1 MEYLLLI
8 LLIINPTIAYAIFFK
23 RKFEENLI
31 LTIVSYITIL
41 FLTGALGNLNIGFYF
56 IILLNIPVLGY
67 NIYSLI
73 KKKINLKEQIFT
85 FGFILF
91 VITYMLILW
100 ISAARQSI
108 EWDEFSHW
116 SLVVKNMFNLG
127 NLGLGED
134 SNILC
139 KSYLSGT
146 SLFQFFCTKVS
157 GEFKEGMLYIGMN
170 IMVVS
175 TIIPMF
181 KNIKTR
187 KSLIAYICY
196 GIMFF
201 VPIYF
206 YPTIYKTVYVDGI
219 LALAFGYTLYS
230 YFSDTDE
237 GLGKYKVINLMAS
250 FLWLGFI
257 KNFGLILAVGC
268 LFIILVDNI
277 FVRNKF
283 SFRTLWKN
291 SKYLLLAI
299 LPIIL
304 VYAIWSG
311 LLKYNNINDGATSV
325 ILPTMLNFVQGNLL
339 PYQIATAKNYITAL
353 FETSLTIGSGYSF
366 SFITCICLAI
376 ILAYIAV
383 KYCENK
389 KSISVMLTL
398 SIIGAFAYA
407 ILLMFVP
414 FLTLFSEYE
423 ALRLA
428 SYARYMNSY
437 ILGLILMEL
446 AIIITKIS
454 DNKEKFQKF
463 TLILFII
470 LIITLPLGYIEQ
482 ITFLARNRVQATIDE
497 RAIFNNFERLLEE
510 NVQKDEKVYFIATNT
525 NGAEYYVAKYVATP
539 IKLQTAQW
547 SISDEPYSAE
557 DIWTTVLTDEQ
568 WSQELINNYE
578 YVYLYI
584 IDEKFVENYGNLFYN
599 GEENIKN
606 NQLYKVN
613 KTEGTEAILELIGE

>member
-389 KSISVMLTL
+389 KSISVMLIL